1 MTRVTAALLATLLSA
16 TSAFAQTA
24 ASGDVPPPPG
34 LQPNVQL
41 AATTRGVPVSKL
53 DATQR
58 QSLQRVNAY
67 FNSIQTLVADFVQV
81 GPDGSRTT
89 GKLFLQKPGKI
100 RFQYNRPSPLEIV
113 ADGTTVAVRNRK
125 LNTQDLWPLSQTPL
139 RFLLADKIDLLQD
152 SNVIGVFQEPDLVS
166 VILEEKRAIGG
177 KSQLQLMFG
186 GSDYK
191 LQSWTVTDAQGSE
204 TSVALSNLDP
214 STKPD
219 PRYFAIN
226 QQRMVTPR

>member
-1 MTRVTAALLATLLSA
+1 MIRVTAALLAALLSA

-24 ASGDVPPPPG
+24 APNDVLPPPG
-34 LQPNVQL
+34 LQAPTQL
-41 AATTRGVPVSKL
+41 AAASRGVPVGKL
-53 DATQR
+53 DQAQR
-58 QSLQRVNAY
+58 ASLARVNAY
-67 FNSIQTLVADFVQV
+67 FNSVQTLVADFVQV
-81 GPDGSRTT
+81 GPDGSRST

-100 RFQYNRPSPLEIV
+100 RFQYDRPSPLEIV

-125 LNTQDLWPLSQTPL
+125 LNTQDLWPLGQTPL
-139 RFLLADKIDLLQD
+139 RFLLDDKIDLLQD

-186 GSDYK
+186 GSDYT

-204 TSVALSNLDP
+204 TSVALSNLDS

-219 PRYFAIN
+219 PRSFAIN
-226 QQRMVTPR
+226 QQRMTTPK